1 MLLLSFT
8 EGPIMTKPKVFA
20 HRGGRLWAPEN
31 TLAAFA
37 KSLAAGVDGI
47 ELDVQRCKTGELVV
61 IHDENLARTTDG
73 AGIVG
78 QTSFTDIRKFSAGA
92 HFAPEFAAERVP
104 LLSEVLT
111 LIGGKLVINI
121 EIKNAPT
128 AYPGI
133 EDDVLALL
141 KQHNYPLDTIL
152 FSSFDHAL
160 MPSILAKEP
169 KARTVLLFNGLL
181 LDFPGYARLLGV
193 QAWHPQFTNLRAD
206 AVQLAHTYGLEVN
219 GWTLNTPDEWSAA
232 QQMGLDAIITDDPVG
247 LQAFLK

>member
-1 MLLLSFT
+1 
-8 EGPIMTKPKVFA
+8 
-20 HRGGRLWAPEN
+20 
-31 TLAAFA
+31 
-37 KSLAAGVDGI
+37 
-47 ELDVQRCKTGELVV
+47 
-61 IHDENLARTTDG
+61 
-73 AGIVG
+73 
-78 QTSFTDIRKFSAGA
+78 
-92 HFAPEFAAERVP
+92 
-104 LLSEVLT
+104 LT